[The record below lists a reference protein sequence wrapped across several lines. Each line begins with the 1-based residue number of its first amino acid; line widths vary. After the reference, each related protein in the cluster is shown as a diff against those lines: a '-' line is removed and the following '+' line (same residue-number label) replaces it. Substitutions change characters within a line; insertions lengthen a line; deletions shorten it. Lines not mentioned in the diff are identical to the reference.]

1 MQSVDQFKL
10 VEDRVLKQAQIGYRL
25 VLSSYSSGQ
34 ASYLDLLN
42 AFNALK
48 AAEISKEQALA
59 QAVQAKVALD
69 TAVGDS
75 E

>member
-1 MQSVDQFKL
+1 
-10 VEDRVLKQAQIGYRL
+10 L
-25 VLSSYSSGQ
+25 VLSSYSTGQ
-34 ASYLDLLN
+34 VTYLDLLN

-48 AAEISKEQALA
+48 TAEISREQTLA
-59 QAVQAKVALD
+59 QAIQAKVALD